1 MTLFSTGSSYLADID
16 AQARAKLDLLVTQTS
31 VKEGINDQLKS
42 ENQLAWV
49 GAMSCICN
57 RAKEIINAEM
67 IFG

>member
-16 AQARAKLDLLVTQTS
+16 AQARAKLDLLVTQMS

-57 RAKEIINAEM
+57 RAKEIINAEL
-67 IFG
+67 IN